1 MAEKEQAAAIAAARS
16 TRQWRSAE
24 EAAALG
30 ASGSEL
36 EHAYSVL
43 RELAIAHNKEMG
55 TVVGWWGI
63 PPPLTRRALC
73 STRAPTKPTE
83 AQLRPTSCVASDGR
97 ATRRVV

>member
-43 RELAIAHNKEMG
+43 QELAIAHNKEMG

-73 STRAPTKPTE
+73 STRAPTKPT
-83 AQLRPTSCVASDGR
+83 
-97 ATRRVV
+97 